1 MSSGLLVLTLSAEEF
16 DDLTEKDGSS
26 VKTLMLG
33 LCIEGFGCFG
43 CRFRFRDVSW
53 CEFWIGLLWVLM

>member
-33 LCIEGFGCFG
+33 LCIEGFGCLGAGLGLGMLVGVSFG
-43 CRFRFRDVSW
+43 LGCY
-53 CEFWIGLLWVLM
+53 GY